1 MATFVLEIGSEELPS
16 RFLAPEEAELRARF
30 STALD
35 EAGLEYGAV
44 RVMSTPRR
52 AVVLVEDL
60 NPVQREKEEVIPGPP
75 ARVAY
80 GPDGAPTKALEG
92 FARTHGLSVAD
103 VFRLET
109 EKGEYV
115 AVRKRTGGAGG
126 LQP

>member
-30 STALD
+30 SAALD

-52 AVVLVEDL
+52 AVALVEDL
-60 NPVQREKEEVIPGPP
+60 NPVQREKEEVISGPP

-80 GPDGAPTKALEG
+80 GPLPCRDHVP
-92 FARTHGLSVAD
+92 
-103 VFRLET
+103 
-109 EKGEYV
+109 
-115 AVRKRTGGAGG
+115 AVRQAHALGRVCLG
-126 LQP
+126 LCPAHPLDSGSA

>member
-30 STALD
+30 SAALD

-52 AVVLVEDL
+52 AVALVEDL
-60 NPVQREKEEVIPGPP
+60 NPVQREKEEVISGPP

-80 GPDGAPTKALEG
+80 GLTARPPRPWRVSPAPTA
-92 FARTHGLSVAD
+92 
-103 VFRLET
+103 
-109 EKGEYV
+109 
-115 AVRKRTGGAGG
+115 
-126 LQP
+126 